1 MPEDNVQDDNKVQG
15 RSAVCVLVCE
25 CDLEGRRAGRRG
37 VRFARC
43 SAPRVSEGRCARPW
57 FAFTAYKVSSAFCG
71 VAPAAQH
78 ASRLP
83 LPPTDHPLLHAVNYN
98 RLGCCST
105 QSILVKC
112 GGEAGFGSQG
122 WGEGRAPWSSD
133 RRPPPA
139 ASQPQHQHGAGG
151 PALSPSSLRQGQQQE
166 NYTVESDLGV
176 DYLMCGR
183 GRNNVFLNPAKVWLC
198 GDFVHVT
205 KEWPQPGGAYQIHW
219 DFTQITHQR
228 DIGLLNFRLCWEKV
242 LGSCG
247 HI

>member
-1 MPEDNVQDDNKVQG
+1 MPEDNVQDDNNKAGQRCVCLCVSVTLKVAARG
-15 RSAVCVLVCE
+15 AGV
-25 CDLEGRRAGRRG
+25 CDLRAAPRRALH
-37 VRFARC
+37 ALLL
-43 SAPRVSEGRCARPW
+43 VSIPGQLTLACAQGRCARPW

-83 LPPTDHPLLHAVNYN
+83 LPQTDHLLLHAVNYN

-151 PALSPSSLRQGQQQE
+151 PALSPSSLRQ
-166 NYTVESDLGV
+166 D
-176 DYLMCGR
+176 
-183 GRNNVFLNPAKVWLC
+183 
-198 GDFVHVT
+198 
-205 KEWPQPGGAYQIHW
+205 GGA
-219 DFTQITHQR
+219 
-228 DIGLLNFRLCWEKV
+228 GAGNARL
-242 LGSCG
+242 
-247 HI
+247 